1 MGPGQISLLDLSGIH
16 HIVFAFRYLTDNYE
30 SDERLRRIID
40 TTDLHILPSANP
52 DGDAA
57 DTRHNVNDE
66 DLKRGF
72 PGWRDLGRP
81 RAELVQGREKE
92 VKCLMNWIMDNPFV
106 ISVSFHDG
114 RVMINYPWDD
124 SPDAVEGESCLCPDD
139 DVFRHLAATYADN
152 HPFMWTG

>member
-16 HIVFAFRYLTDNYE
+16 HIVFVFRYLTDNYE

-66 DLKRGF
+66 DLNRGF